1 MLDKNIKGEPPQV
14 EISYIFDLHKS
25 MIKHKLLLVYEGE
38 FSQELTTSLLSMTEK
53 KIDLVGEDMSIKR
66 KIFYVMMECLQ
77 NVCKHSQLNAEKK
90 ENLNAIFMIG
100 RDENEYYIYTG
111 NFIEYNEVDALNEKL
126 TKINNLDEVGLKN
139 LYKEMLQNSRLSDRG
154 GAGLGLV
161 DIARK
166 SGSKLYFDFNP
177 VDGTRWFYSLQVKI
191 NRNNPVKNVQT
202 I

>member
-1 MLDKNIKGEPPQV
+1 
-14 EISYIFDLHKS
+14 
-25 MIKHKLLLVYEGE
+25 
-38 FSQELTTSLLSMTEK
+38 
-53 KIDLVGEDMSIKR
+53 
-66 KIFYVMMECLQ
+66 
-77 NVCKHSQLNAEKK
+77 
-90 ENLNAIFMIG
+90 MIG